1 MEIKISFSADEVRDL
16 VAARCE
22 DYKPAGVLGR
32 FNVKTSNYAY
42 LPSLEA
48 EFEEDEV
55 NPAETAEVLPAPAIP
70 VIEHEEAF

>member
-1 MEIKISFSADEVRDL
+1 MKIKITFSADEVRYL
-16 VAARCE
+16 VAAQCE
-22 DYKPAGVLGR
+22 EYAPPGVSGK

-55 NPAETAEVLPAPAIP
+55 NPSEPSVVLPAPAAP
-70 VIEHEEAF
+70 VIAHEEAF

>member
-1 MEIKISFSADEVRDL
+1 M
-16 VAARCE
+16 AAQCE
-22 DYKPAGVLGR
+22 EYAPPGVSGK

-55 NPAETAEVLPAPAIP
+55 NPADPAAVSPAPAMP
-70 VIEHEEAF
+70 AVEHEEAF

>member
-1 MEIKISFSADEVRDL
+1 MEIKITFSADEVRDL
-16 VAARCE
+16 VAAQCE
-22 DYKPAGVLGR
+22 GYAPPGVSGK

-55 NPAETAEVLPAPAIP
+55 NPAEPAAVPPAPVMP
-70 VIEHEEAF
+70 VIAEKAF